1 MTLPFRQ
8 MAILLARFGLSA
20 GYLSAVADRFGAWGR
35 PGTPGV
41 VWGDF
46 QHFVTQ
52 IEAMGIKATALAA
65 ILAWLT
71 TVLEAGFG
79 LSLLVGLRTRTMG
92 FGSGC
97 LLLASAVMT
106 ALTPAGIHAIL
117 TSSVLSAAGASMLLA
132 TKADEI

>member
-1 MTLPFRQ
+1 MTRPLLL
-8 MAILLARFGLSA
+8 AAVLLARFGLSA
-20 GYLSAVADRFGAWGR
+20 GYLSSVADRFGAWGR

-41 VWGDF
+41 AWGDF
-46 QHFVTQ
+46 QRFITH
-52 IEAMGIKATALAA
+52 IETMPLTPPGSAPF
-65 ILAWLT
+65 LAWLT
-71 TVLEAGFG
+71 TVLEAAFG

-97 LLLASAVMT
+97 LLLVFAVM
-106 ALTPAGIHAIL
+106 LLSSSAGFHGVF